1 MRMIIKATTSIRSTS
16 SSSSSRR
23 RYCRST
29 INILNTIVTAA
40 AATTTSS
47 TSLLLAAHNYNN
59 ALAVNSFTIGPP
71 ETTVVNN
78 HRCYSRYYSTSSRNC
93 DRQAQITSM
102 ASSSSDSLSEQS
114 IFVPDEK
121 KKEDNDELKCKD
133 YDGCGPL
140 EALCMVTLK
149 ACVEVTPAI
158 EALYHSI
165 NSEDGNTKT
174 KADDSVF
181 TIADGLVQYI
191 LTEVLSLN
199 SVVGE
204 IVGEEDCIVN
214 LTKKPYTVDD
224 FVIPIEFETI
234 VEDTIS
240 KISKIQREWFS
251 SLSFT
256 EQKQQKNFYQSLTAF
271 IDPIDGTRE
280 FSTQKGEQ
288 CTVCV
293 GFADTRTG
301 QPVAG
306 VVYRPLSKPQS
317 TWAVGAKVEKYTSSS
332 LSSLLSPQQH
342 QKVDDNDIDNDNGSL
357 LTTNGRIS
365 PFLESIMKELKY
377 ERVPSGGAGNKML
390 MLLEGKGTAYI
401 QDRGVSR
408 WDTCAAQAVL
418 EANGGILYKLD
429 RFMSNDKND
438 IIEDDDDTL
447 LSYTYRKTNENL
459 DFFPGSALLTKYNA
473 AAADNDDGNSKSEQ
487 HRLAVTVS
495 EVKPYAN
502 LCGLIALGKSKNNPK
517 SKAEILDGLK
527 RAAKSSPPAFD

>member
-1 MRMIIKATTSIRSTS
+1 MIPTAIRR
-16 SSSSSRR
+16 SSSRR
-23 RYCRST
+23 RYCRS

-40 AATTTSS
+40 AAATTTS
-47 TSLLLAAHNYNN
+47 TSLLLAHKSNN
-59 ALAVNSFTIGPP
+59 ILVNSFTIGSP
-71 ETTVVNN
+71 ETLVN
-78 HRCYSRYYSTSSRNC
+78 HRYSKYSSSHR
-93 DRQAQITSM
+93 IHSGTTTTTTTTSM
-102 ASSSSDSLSEQS
+102 ASSDLSGQS
-114 IFVPDEK
+114 IFVPD
-121 KKEDNDELKCKD
+121 KKEENDELCND
-133 YDGCGPL
+133 YDSCGHL

-149 ACVEVTPAI
+149 ACMEVTPAI
-158 EALYHSI
+158 EALYDSI
-165 NSEDGNTKT
+165 NNNDGNTKT

-199 SVVGE
+199 QVVGE

-214 LTKKPYTVDD
+214 LTSKPYTVDD

-240 KISKIQREWFS
+240 KIINMQQEWFS
-251 SLSFT
+251 SLSFS
-256 EQKQQKNFYQSLTAF
+256 EQKQQNNYYQSLTAF

-301 QPVAG
+301 RPVAG

-317 TWAVGAKVEKYTSSS
+317 TWAVGAKDENYVSSS
-332 LSSLLSPQQH
+332 LQ
-342 QKVDDNDIDNDNGSL
+342 QKVDNNDNLNGSL

-365 PFLESIMKELKY
+365 PFLESIMDELQY
-377 ERVPSGGAGNKML
+377 ERVCSGGAGNKML

-429 RFMSNDKND
+429 QFMSMSNNND
-438 IIEDDDDTL
+438 IIEDDDDAL

-459 DFFPGSALLTKYNA
+459 DFVPDSALLTKYNA
-473 AAADNDDGNSKSEQ
+473 ADGKGGIEQ
-487 HRLAVTVS
+487 RLAVIAS
-495 EVKPYAN
+495 EVKPYSN
-502 LCGLIALGKSKNNPK
+502 LCGLMALNRSKNILK

-527 RAAKSSPPAFD
+527 RAARSSPPAFD